1 MAGGP
6 IFPYSAFPVDE
17 GKVFPNFHTGAG
29 ANSKHDE
36 GLGLANATD
45 IIADVIRRLRFQMPP
60 TLPTGTGKLRI
71 LALAAAETGV
81 TKPNPKWASV
91 AVEEDPSA
99 ATLNAEGVGTITW
112 GSADD
117 DQYKELKITLDAD
130 TLVANEIV
138 AMDLVFEDTSMTL
151 AVVSTYIVS
160 IIWE

>member
-6 IFPYSAFPVDE
+6 IFPHSAFPVDA
-17 GKVFPNFHTGAG
+17 GKVFPNFHVGAG

-45 IIADVIRRLRFQMPP
+45 IIANVIWRLRFQMPS
-60 TLPTGTGKLRI
+60 TLPTGTGKLRL

-81 TKPNPKWASV
+81 VKPNPSWASV

-112 GSADD
+112 STADD
-117 DQYKELKITLDAD
+117 DQYKELKVTLDAD
-130 TLVANEIV
+130 TLVASEEV
-138 AMDLVFEDTSMTL
+138 VMDLIFEDTSMTL
-151 AVVSTYIVS
+151 AVVSTYVVS